1 MNIEESIKIEIG
13 FGAQLTCAN
22 CANCSR
28 YEKDAN
34 APVELTC
41 NYAGGIKFQ
50 VDEADSCQKWEE
62 T

>member
-1 MNIEESIKIEIG
+1 MSIEQSIKAEIG
-13 FGAQLTCAN
+13 FGTQLTCDN

-34 APVELTC
+34 APIELTC
-41 NYAGGIKFQ
+41 HYAGGIKFQ

-62 T
+62 I